1 MQTCPTD
8 KVLANF
14 FLSTTLLL
22 NKILTLAVSLKTF
35 DFGFFQELCS
45 EDVYNIISYKYFSP
59 AEVREHLKKL
69 YAIDVETLNDWD
81 KLAIMFFIKY
91 HDADCEKGILKNLAE
106 TEDPEYIY
114 FYTGR
119 KSLTSKQR
127 KKILS
132 EGFTLK
138 KLFVEGI

>member
-1 MQTCPTD
+1 
-8 KVLANF
+8 
-14 FLSTTLLL
+14 L

-69 YAIDVETLNDWD
+69 YSLDVENLNEFD
-81 KLAIMFFIKY
+81 KLALLFFVKL
-91 HDADCEKGILKNLAE
+91 HDADCEKDILKNLAS
-106 TEDPEYIY
+106 TDDSEYIY
-114 FYTGR
+114 FYTG
-119 KSLTSKQR
+119 KKTLSSKQR

-132 EGFTLK
+132 EGFSLK